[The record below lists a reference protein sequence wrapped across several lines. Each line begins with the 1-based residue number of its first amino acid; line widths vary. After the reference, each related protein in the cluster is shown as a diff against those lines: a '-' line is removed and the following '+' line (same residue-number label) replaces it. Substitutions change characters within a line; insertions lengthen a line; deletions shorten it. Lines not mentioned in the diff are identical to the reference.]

1 MLVNDVDPGL
11 RGGIDQ
17 VPLYV
22 LEEAATQAGAQVNG
36 GILLRGRVAEGA
48 EPAGRKAAAGLPVPF
63 IEAYAFPG
71 NYPESALAVLQKVRY
86 PVGAVQVPGFYLL
99 LGKRAGEAVF
109 VSFAPVLP
117 HLPAGVVPQAHVHGA
132 ASVFVEAGDAVIG
145 PADPHFSVV
154 VFQEG
159 RDIVLGEGAHLLQGG
174 AEDGKAVVAARPEVA
189 LPVLE
194 EAEEF
199 TGGYA
204 GGGIGLMAEHL
215 RVFRMEGIHDAQA
228 VGARCPE
235 AAFAVCQQP
244 CMGNG
249 YAAQGEGVKVLVSIQ
264 DGGVVYKGVEFS
276 GAFGIASVIE
286 HAFPAG
292 ERDVRIRF
300 VCDILVVDQ
309 PAG

>member
-1 MLVNDVDPGL
+1 M
-11 RGGIDQ
+11 
-17 VPLYV
+17 
-22 LEEAATQAGAQVNG
+22 
-36 GILLRGRVAEGA
+36 RGRVAEGA

-63 IEAYAFPG
+63 IEAHAFPG

-132 ASVFVEAGDAVIG
+132 FPVFVEAGDAVIG

-189 LPVLE
+189 LAVLE
-194 EAEEF
+194 KAVELC
-199 TGGYA
+199 GGRLID
-204 GGGIGLMAEHL
+204 G
-215 RVFRMEGIHDAQA
+215 RVFRFCCIDRPYA
-228 VGARCPE
+228 VGAGRPEPAIMRC
-235 AAFAVCQQP
+235 QKP
-244 CMGNG
+244 CMGYG
-249 YAAQGEGVKVLVSIQ
+249 KAAQRNRFTVLEGIQ
-264 DGGVVYKGVEFS
+264 EGGVVFEGVELSAGFRV
-276 GAFGIASVIE
+276 ASDAQ
-286 HAFPAG
+286 HAFP
-292 ERDVRIRF
+292 
-300 VCDILVVDQ
+300 
-309 PAG
+309 